1 MVTGPLERRVAA
13 LTKAVRRPVMIAPT
27 YGDAVA
33 LAERVGRAPDAWQAQ
48 VLRSEATQIALLCC
62 RQSGKSTTSAT
73 LGLHTALTEPGAVV
87 LVLSP
92 GERQSKLMFKTMLKT
107 YAAAGRPVP
116 PVAENK
122 LSLELANGSEIHAL
136 PGEEGTIRGFSDVA
150 LILVDEAAR
159 VDDALYEAV
168 RPMLAVSG
176 GRIVV
181 MSTPFGRRGFFYQEW
196 TEGGPDW
203 LRVKITAHDVPRIS
217 RAWLDRERARV
228 GSWWFDQEY
237 LCVFK
242 ESEDTAFAFADVE
255 ASLTADVVPLGA
267 GRVFA

>member
-196 TEGGPDW
+196 TEGGRTGCVSRSPRTTCRASPARG
-203 LRVKITAHDVPRIS
+203 LTGNAPASVPGGSIRSTSASSKNPRIRRSPSPMS
-217 RAWLDRERARV
+217 RPR
-228 GSWWFDQEY
+228 
-237 LCVFK
+237 
-242 ESEDTAFAFADVE
+242 
-255 ASLTADVVPLGA
+255 
-267 GRVFA
+267 